1 MRYPPHI
8 LEEIRARLP
17 ASSVVGRRVQL
28 KKAGREWR
36 GLSPFNAE
44 KTPSFYVNDQKQFY
58 HCFSSSKHGDIFTF
72 LMETEGLSFPEAVE
86 RLASEAG
93 VSLPA
98 PTEDTRV
105 AEKQRAGAIEVM
117 EMTARWFEER
127 LRAGQGSEARA
138 YLERRALREETQRA
152 FRLGYAPNE
161 RYALRDHLA
170 GQGVDKGLMVELG
183 LLAGGEDVSV
193 PYDYFRDRV
202 MFPITDTRG
211 RVVAFGGRALSKE
224 VRAKYLNSP
233 ETPLFHKGRTLY
245 NLHGARKA
253 AHERSSIIAVEG
265 YVDVIAM
272 TLAGHPETVAPLGTA
287 LTEEQLALLWR
298 HADEPILCFDGDKA
312 GQRAA
317 FRALDIALPALE
329 PGRSLRIALLP
340 GGQDP
345 DDLLRSGG
353 PGAID
358 QVLQAALPLSELLWR
373 RALESGPADT
383 PERRAGLT
391 QTLRATVATIRDET
405 VKRYYRDDIEERLRS
420 LSPRSARSAGPGPGP
435 RGQGQ
440 GRRFVRPGEPVSP
453 RITGSPSASMTASA
467 GFSGAAPVREAVI
480 AGTLL
485 VHPEMLTEFGDEVS
499 ELDFED
505 PDSRALLSVLVAS
518 AAEDGQTNADLLQSR
533 ITRAGLAE
541 AAERILALARSRDRI
556 TLSPHADPQQRGDAL
571 RQAMI
576 LHRQAGAL
584 HSELREARQA
594 FEDDPTD
601 AGWAWL
607 CEVKARLETVLAAE
621 AEADKPVSNDS
632 TAA

>member
-1 MRYPPHI
+1 VRYPPHI
-8 LEEIRARLP
+8 LDEIRARLP

-86 RLASEAG
+86 RLAGEAG

-98 PTEDTRV
+98 PTEDHRASET
-105 AEKQRAGAIEVM
+105 KRAGAIEVM
-117 EMTARWFEER
+117 ELAASWFEER
-127 LRAGQGSEARA
+127 LQSAQGSEARA
-138 YLERRALREETQRA
+138 YLERRALGREVQHR
-152 FRLGYAPNE
+152 FRLGYAPND

-170 GQGVDKGLMVELG
+170 GKGVDKALMVELG
-183 LLAGGEDVSV
+183 LLAAGEGISV

-202 MFPITDTRG
+202 MFPITDTRS
-211 RVVAFGGRALSKE
+211 RVVAFGGRALAKD

-233 ETPLFHKGRTLY
+233 ETPLFHKGRMLY

-253 AHERSSIIAVEG
+253 AHERGSIIAVEG

-287 LTEEQLALLWR
+287 LTEDQLGLLWR

-317 FRALDIALPALE
+317 FRALDLALPLLE

-358 QVLQAALPLSELLWR
+358 QVLSAALPLSELLWR
-373 RALESGPADT
+373 RAMETGSVET
-383 PERRAGLT
+383 PERRAGLA
-391 QTLRATVATIRDET
+391 QTLRTTVATIRDET
-405 VKRYYRDDIEERLRS
+405 VRRYYRDEIEERLRS
-420 LSPRSARSAGPGPGP
+420 LSPRNSARGAAPNARS
-435 RGQGQ
+435 RG
-440 GRRFVRPGEPVSP
+440 RFARPGEPVSP
-453 RITGSPSASMTASA
+453 RITGSPSASVTASA

-480 AGTLL
+480 TGTLL
-485 VHPEMLTEFGDEVS
+485 VHPEMIADFGDEIAD
-499 ELDFED
+499 LDFED
-505 PDSRALLSVLVAS
+505 PDARALLSVLLAC
-518 AAEDGQTNADLLQSR
+518 AAEDERTDAEVLQNR
-533 ITRAGLAE
+533 ITRAGLAG
-541 AAERILALARSRDRI
+541 AADRILALARSRDRT
-556 TLSPHADPQQRGDAL
+556 TLAPHADPAHRADAL

-594 FEDDPTD
+594 FENDPTD

-607 CEVKARLETVLAAE
+607 CEVKARLETVIAAE
-621 AEADKPVSNDS
+621 AEADVPVSSDS

>member
-17 ASSVVGRRVQL
+17 ASAVVGRRVQL

-86 RLASEAG
+86 RLAGEAG

-98 PTEDTRV
+98 PTEDNR
-105 AEKQRAGAIEVM
+105 ASEQKRAGAIEVM
-117 EMTARWFEER
+117 EMAARWFEDR
-127 LRAGQGSEARA
+127 LQSGQGSEARA
-138 YLERRALREETQRA
+138 YLERRALGRETQQK
-152 FRLGYAPNE
+152 FRLGYAPND

-170 GQGVDKGLMVELG
+170 GQGVEKDLMLEMG
-183 LLAGGEDVSV
+183 LLATGEGVSV

-253 AHERSSIIAVEG
+253 AHDRGSIIAVEG

-287 LTEEQLALLWR
+287 LTEEQLGLLWR

-317 FRALDIALPALE
+317 FRALDIALPLLE

-353 PGAID
+353 AGAID
-358 QVLQAALPLSELLWR
+358 QVLNAALPLSELLWR
-373 RALESGPADT
+373 RAVEAGPIDT

-391 QTLRATVATIRDET
+391 QTLRTTVATIRDET
-405 VKRYYRDDIEERLRS
+405 VRRYYRDDIEERLRS
-420 LSPRSARSAGPGPGP
+420 LSPRSARASGPAP
-435 RGQGQ
+435 RG
-440 GRRFVRPGEPVSP
+440 RTRFVRPGETVSP

-467 GFSGAAPVREAVI
+467 GFIGAAPVREAVI
-480 AGTLL
+480 VGTLL
-485 VHPEMLTEFGDEVS
+485 AHPEMLGEFAEEIA

-505 PDSRALLSVLVAS
+505 PDARALLSVLLAS
-518 AAEDGQTNADLLQSR
+518 AAEDPHTDPAMLQNR
-533 ITRAGLAE
+533 ISRAGLT
-541 AAERILALARSRDRI
+541 AASERILTLGRSRDRL
-556 TLSPHADPQQRGDAL
+556 TLAPHADPAHRADAL

-594 FEDDPTD
+594 FENDPTD

-607 CEVKARLETVLAAE
+607 CEVKARLETVIAAE
-621 AEADKPVSNDS
+621 AEADKPESSDS

>member
-86 RLASEAG
+86 RLAGEAG

-98 PTEDTRV
+98 QTEDHRESETR
-105 AEKQRAGAIEVM
+105 RAGAIEVM
-117 EMTARWFEER
+117 EMAARWFEER
-127 LRAGQGSEARA
+127 LQSGQGSEARA
-138 YLERRALREETQRA
+138 YLERRALGREIQQR

-170 GQGVDKGLMVELG
+170 GKGVDKALMVELG
-183 LLAGGEDVSV
+183 LLAAGEGVSV

-211 RVVAFGGRALSKE
+211 RVVAFGGRALAKE

-253 AHERSSIIAVEG
+253 AHERGSIIAVEG

-287 LTEEQLALLWR
+287 LTEDQLGLLWR

-317 FRALDIALPALE
+317 FRALDIALPLLE
-329 PGRSLRIALLP
+329 PGRSLRIALLL

-353 PGAID
+353 SGAID
-358 QVLQAALPLSELLWR
+358 QVLAAALPLSELLWR
-373 RALESGPADT
+373 RAVEAGPVDT

-391 QTLRATVATIRDET
+391 QTLRTTVATIRDET
-405 VKRYYRDDIEERLRS
+405 VRRYYRDDIEDRLRG
-420 LSPRSARSAGPGPGP
+420 LSPRGARAAGQQAT
-435 RGQGQ
+435 RG
-440 GRRFVRPGEPVSP
+440 GRQRYLRPGEPVSP
-453 RITGSPSASMTASA
+453 RITGGPSPSMTASA
-467 GFSGAAPVREAVI
+467 GFTGAASVREAVI
-480 AGTLL
+480 VGTLL
-485 VHPEMLTEFGDEVS
+485 AHPEMVAEFGEEIA

-505 PDSRALLSVLVAS
+505 PDARALLSVLLAC
-518 AAEDGQTNADLLQSR
+518 AAEDEHLAPEVLQNRINRAALAPAAD
-533 ITRAGLAE
+533 
-541 AAERILALARSRDRI
+541 RILALARSRDRT
-556 TLSPHADPQQRGDAL
+556 TLAPHADPAHRADAL

-584 HSELREARQA
+584 HTELREARQA
-594 FEDDPTD
+594 FENDPTD

-607 CEVKARLETVLAAE
+607 CEVKARLETVIAAE
-621 AEADKPVSNDS
+621 AEADAPVSSDS

>member
-17 ASSVVGRRVQL
+17 ASAVVGRRVQL

-86 RLASEAG
+86 RLAGEAG

-98 PTEDTRV
+98 PTPEARETERR
-105 AEKQRAGAIEVM
+105 RAGATEVM
-117 EMTARWFEER
+117 EMAARWFEER
-127 LRAGQGSEARA
+127 LRSGQGAEARA
-138 YLERRALREETQRA
+138 YLDRRGLSLETRKR
-152 FRLGYAPNE
+152 FRLGYAPGD

-170 GQGVDKGLMVELG
+170 GQGVERDLMVELG
-183 LLAGGEDVSV
+183 LLAAGEDVAV

-202 MFPITDTRG
+202 MFPITDLRG
-211 RVVAFGGRALSKE
+211 RPVAFGGRALAQE

-233 ETPLFHKGRTLY
+233 ETPLFSKGRMLY
-245 NLHGARKA
+245 NLHGARGA
-253 AHERSSIIAVEG
+253 AHDRGTIIAVEG

-287 LTEEQLALLWR
+287 LTEDQLALLWR

-317 FRALDIALPALE
+317 YRALDLALPVLE

-353 PGAID
+353 PAAID
-358 QVLQAALPLSELLWR
+358 RALAAAIPLSELLWR
-373 RALESGPADT
+373 RAVDSAPADT
-383 PERRAGLT
+383 PERRAGLAR
-391 QTLRATVATIRDET
+391 TLRATVATIRDET
-405 VKRYYRDDIEERLRS
+405 VKRYYRDDVEERLRG
-420 LSPRSARSAGPGPGP
+420 LSPRAARPAPQGGRGPA
-435 RGQGQ
+435 
-440 GRRFVRPGEPVSP
+440 RRQARFGEPVSP
-453 RITGSPSASMTASA
+453 RITATPSASVTASA

-485 VHPEMLTEFGDEVS
+485 VHPEMVADMADELA
-499 ELDFED
+499 ELDFVD
-505 PDSRALLSVLVAS
+505 PDVRAIHAILLACV
-518 AAEDGQTNADLLQSR
+518 AEDGSAEAEMVRERLA
-533 ITRAGLAE
+533 RAGLDG
-541 AAERILALARSRDRI
+541 AAGRVLALARSRDRA
-556 TLSPHADPQQRGDAL
+556 TLDPGADPAQRADAL

-584 HSELREARQA
+584 HSELREAQQA
-594 FEDDPTD
+594 FAEDPTE
-601 AGWAWL
+601 ASWAWL
-607 CEVKARLETVLAAE
+607 REANERLAVVIAAE
-621 AEADKPVSNDS
+621 AEAEAPATSDAN
-632 TAA
+632 AA

>member
-1 MRYPPHI
+1 MRYPSHI

-58 HCFSSSKHGDIFTF
+58 HCFSSSKHGDIFSF

-86 RLASEAG
+86 RLAGEAG

-98 PTEDTRV
+98 PTEDTR
-105 AEKQRAGAIEVM
+105 ASETKRAGAIEVM
-117 EMTARWFEER
+117 EMAARWFEER
-127 LRAGQGSEARA
+127 LRAGRGSEARA
-138 YLERRALREETQRA
+138 YLERRGLKDETQRA
-152 FRLGYAPNE
+152 FRLGYAPND

-170 GQGVDKGLMVELG
+170 GQGVDKALMLELG

-317 FRALDIALPALE
+317 FRALDLALPLLE

-353 PGAID
+353 ATAID
-358 QVLQAALPLSELLWR
+358 QVLHAAVPLSELLWR
-373 RALESGPADT
+373 RALESGSADT

-405 VKRYYRDDIEERLRS
+405 VRRYYRDDIEERLRT
-420 LSPRSARSAGPGPGP
+420 LSPRAARASGPGGKS
-435 RGQGQ
+435 Q

-485 VHPEMLTEFGDEVS
+485 VHPEMLVEFGDEVA

-505 PDSRALLSVLVAS
+505 SDARAVLSVLVAC
-518 AAEDGQTNADLLQSR
+518 AAENSQTDVEMLQNR
-533 ITRAGLAE
+533 ITRSGLAE
-541 AAERILALARSRDRI
+541 AAERILTLARSRDRI
-556 TLSPHADPQQRGDAL
+556 TLSPHADPQQRADAL

-584 HSELREARQA
+584 HSELRQARQA
-594 FEDDPTD
+594 FENDPTD

-607 CEVKARLETVLAAE
+607 CEVKARLETVIAAE
-621 AEADKPVSNDS
+621 AEADKPVSSDS

>member
-1 MRYPPHI
+1 VRYPPHI
-8 LEEIRARLP
+8 LDEIRARLP
-17 ASSVVGRRVQL
+17 ASAVVGRRVQL

-86 RLASEAG
+86 RLAGEAG

-98 PTEDTRV
+98 PTEDSRA
-105 AEKQRAGAIEVM
+105 AETKRAGAIEVM
-117 EMTARWFEER
+117 EMAARWFEER
-127 LRAGQGSEARA
+127 LLSNQGGEARV
-138 YLERRALREETQRA
+138 YLERRALSRETQQA
-152 FRLGYAPNE
+152 FRLGYAPND

-170 GQGVDKGLMVELG
+170 GQGVDKALMVEMG
-183 LLAGGEDVSV
+183 LLAAGEGISV

-211 RVVAFGGRALSKE
+211 RVVAFGGRALAKE

-253 AHERSSIIAVEG
+253 AHERGSIIAVEG

-287 LTEEQLALLWR
+287 LTEDQLGLLWR

-317 FRALDIALPALE
+317 FRALDLALPLLA

-353 PGAID
+353 PAAID
-358 QVLQAALPLSELLWR
+358 HLLAAALPLSELLWR
-373 RALESGPADT
+373 RAVEAGPIDT

-391 QTLRATVATIRDET
+391 QTLRATVASIRDET
-405 VKRYYRDDIEERLRS
+405 VRRYYRDEIEERLRG
-420 LSPRSARSAGPGPGP
+420 LSPRGPRAQGSGP
-435 RGQGQ
+435 RGR
-440 GRRFVRPGEPVSP
+440 GRFAKPGEPISP
-453 RITGSPSASMTASA
+453 RITGSPSPSVTASV
-467 GFSGAAPVREAVI
+467 GFTGAAPVREAVI
-480 AGTLL
+480 VGTLL
-485 VHPEMLTEFGDEVS
+485 AHPEMLADFAEAIA

-505 PDSRALLSVLVAS
+505 PDARALLSVLLAC
-518 AAEDGQTNADLLQSR
+518 AAEDQPTEPEVLQNR
-533 ITRAGLAE
+533 ITRAGLVA
-541 AAERILALARSRDRI
+541 AAERILALARSRDRT
-556 TLSPHADPQQRGDAL
+556 TLAPHADPVHRTDAL

-594 FEDDPTD
+594 FENDPTD

-607 CEVKARLETVLAAE
+607 CEVKARLETVIAAE
-621 AEADKPVSNDS
+621 AEADLPVSSDS
-632 TAA
+632 TAV

>member
-8 LEEIRARLP
+8 LEEIRSRLP

-86 RLASEAG
+86 RLAGEAG

-98 PTEDTRV
+98 PTEDNR
-105 AEKQRAGAIEVM
+105 ASERKRAGAIEVM
-117 EMTARWFEER
+117 EMAARWFEDR

-138 YLERRALREETQRA
+138 YLERRGLKDETQRA
-152 FRLGYAPNE
+152 FRLGYAPND

-170 GQGVDKGLMVELG
+170 GQGVDKALMVELG
-183 LLAGGEDVSV
+183 LIAAGEGVSV

-211 RVVAFGGRALSKE
+211 RVVAFGGRALAKE

-253 AHERSSIIAVEG
+253 AHERGSIIAVEG

-287 LTEEQLALLWR
+287 LTEDQLGLLWR

-317 FRALDIALPALE
+317 FRALDIALPLLA

-353 PGAID
+353 PAAID
-358 QVLQAALPLSELLWR
+358 QVLTAALPLSELLWR
-373 RALESGPADT
+373 RALEAGPVDT

-391 QTLRATVATIRDET
+391 QTLRTTVATIRDET
-405 VKRYYRDDIEERLRS
+405 VRRYYRDDIEERLRS
-420 LSPRSARSAGPGPGP
+420 LSPRSARAAAGGAP
-435 RGQGQ
+435 RG
-440 GRRFVRPGEPVSP
+440 RPRFTRPGEPVSP
-453 RITGSPSASMTASA
+453 RITGSPSPSMTASA
-467 GFSGAAPVREAVI
+467 GFTGAASVREAVI
-480 AGTLL
+480 VGTLL
-485 VHPEMLTEFGDEVS
+485 AHPEMIAEFGEETAD
-499 ELDFED
+499 LDFED
-505 PDSRALLSVLVAS
+505 PDARGILSVLLAC
-518 AAEDGQTNADLLQSR
+518 AAEDEHPVPEVLQNR
-533 ITRAGLAE
+533 INRAGLAA
-541 AAERILALARSRDRI
+541 AAERILALARSRDRT
-556 TLSPHADPQQRGDAL
+556 TLAPHADPAHRADAL

-607 CEVKARLETVLAAE
+607 CEVKARLETVIAAE
-621 AEADKPVSNDS
+621 AEADAPVSSDS

>member
-86 RLASEAG
+86 RLAGEAG

-98 PTEDTRV
+98 PTEDNRA
-105 AEKQRAGAIEVM
+105 AETKRAGAIEVM
-117 EMTARWFEER
+117 EMAARWFEER
-127 LRAGQGSEARA
+127 LRSGQGSEART
-138 YLERRALREETQRA
+138 YLERRALAPEVQER

-170 GQGVDKGLMVELG
+170 GQGVDKALMVEMG
-183 LLAGGEDVSV
+183 LLAAGEGVSV

-211 RVVAFGGRALSKE
+211 RVVAFGGRALAKE

-253 AHERSSIIAVEG
+253 AHDRSSIIAVEG

-287 LTEEQLALLWR
+287 LTEDQLGLLWR

-317 FRALDIALPALE
+317 FRALDLALPLLE

-353 PGAID
+353 PAAID
-358 QVLQAALPLSELLWR
+358 QVLKAALPLSELLWR
-373 RALESGPADT
+373 RAVEAGPVDT

-391 QTLRATVATIRDET
+391 QTLRTTVATIRDET
-405 VKRYYRDDIEERLRS
+405 VRRYYRDEIEERLRG
-420 LSPRSARSAGPGPGP
+420 LSPRGARAAGPAT
-435 RGQGQ
+435 RG
-440 GRRFVRPGEPVSP
+440 RTRFTRPGEPVSP
-453 RITGSPSASMTASA
+453 RITGGPSPSVTASA
-467 GFSGAAPVREAVI
+467 GFTGAAAVREAVI
-480 AGTLL
+480 IGTLL
-485 VHPEMLTEFGDEVS
+485 AHPEMLADFAEEIAEF
-499 ELDFED
+499 DFED
-505 PDSRALLSVLVAS
+505 PDAQALLSVLLAS
-518 AAEDGQTNADLLQSR
+518 AAEEQRTDPDVLQNR
-533 ITRAGLAE
+533 ITRAGLA
-541 AAERILALARSRDRI
+541 AASDRILTLARSRDRT
-556 TLSPHADPQQRGDAL
+556 TLAPHADPAHRADAL

-594 FEDDPTD
+594 FENDPTD

-607 CEVKARLETVLAAE
+607 CEVKARLETVIAAE
-621 AEADKPVSNDS
+621 AEADVPVSNDS

>member
-1 MRYPPHI
+1 VRYPPHI

-86 RLASEAG
+86 RLAGEAG

-98 PTEDTRV
+98 PTEDSRA
-105 AEKQRAGAIEVM
+105 AETKRAGAIEVM
-117 EMTARWFEER
+117 EMAARWFEDR
-127 LRAGQGSEARA
+127 LQSGQGSEARA
-138 YLERRALREETQRA
+138 YLERRALGREIQER
-152 FRLGYAPNE
+152 FRLGYAPND

-170 GQGVDKGLMVELG
+170 GQGVEKGLMLEMG
-183 LLAGGEDVSV
+183 LLATGEGVSV

-211 RVVAFGGRALSKE
+211 RVVAFGGRALSKD

-287 LTEEQLALLWR
+287 LTEEQLGLLWR

-317 FRALDIALPALE
+317 FRALDLALPLLE

-353 PGAID
+353 PAAID
-358 QVLQAALPLSELLWR
+358 QVLAAALPLSELLWR
-373 RALESGPADT
+373 RAVEAGPVDT

-391 QTLRATVATIRDET
+391 QTLRSTVATIRDET
-405 VKRYYRDDIEERLRS
+405 VRRYYRDDIEERLRG
-420 LSPRSARSAGPGPGP
+420 LSPRSARAAGPSP
-435 RGQGQ
+435 RG
-440 GRRFVRPGEPVSP
+440 RPRFVRPGDPVSP
-453 RITGSPSASMTASA
+453 RITGSPSPSVTASA
-467 GFSGAAPVREAVI
+467 GFTGAAPVREAVI
-480 AGTLL
+480 VGTLL
-485 VHPEMLTEFGDEVS
+485 AHPEMIAEFGEEIA

-505 PDSRALLSVLVAS
+505 PDARGLLSVLLAC
-518 AAEDGQTNADLLQSR
+518 AAEDERTAPEVLQNR
-533 ITRAGLAE
+533 INRAGLA
-541 AAERILALARSRDRI
+541 AAADRILALARSRDRT
-556 TLSPHADPQQRGDAL
+556 TLAPHADPALRADAL

-607 CEVKARLETVLAAE
+607 CEVKARLETVIAAE
-621 AEADKPVSNDS
+621 AEADTPVSSDS
-632 TAA
+632 TAV

>member
-86 RLASEAG
+86 RLAGEAG

-98 PTEDTRV
+98 PTEDNR
-105 AEKQRAGAIEVM
+105 ASERKRAGAIEVM
-117 EMTARWFEER
+117 EMAARWFEER
-127 LRAGQGSEARA
+127 LLSNQGSEARA
-138 YLERRALREETQRA
+138 YLERRALQRETQQA
-152 FRLGYAPNE
+152 FRLGYAPND

-170 GQGVDKGLMVELG
+170 GQGVEKDLMVEMG
-183 LLAGGEDVSV
+183 LLAAGEGVSV

-211 RVVAFGGRALSKE
+211 RVVAFGGRALSKD

-253 AHERSSIIAVEG
+253 AHDRGSIIAVEG

-287 LTEEQLALLWR
+287 LTEDQLGLLWR

-317 FRALDIALPALE
+317 FRALDIALPLLE

-358 QVLQAALPLSELLWR
+358 QVLNAALPLSELLWR
-373 RALESGPADT
+373 RAVEAGSIDT

-391 QTLRATVATIRDET
+391 QTLRTTVATIRDET
-405 VKRYYRDDIEERLRS
+405 VRRYYRDDIEERLRS
-420 LSPRSARSAGPGPGP
+420 LSPRNARAAGPSP
-435 RGQGQ
+435 RG
-440 GRRFVRPGEPVSP
+440 GRTRFVRPGEPVSP
-453 RITGSPSASMTASA
+453 RITGSPSASVTASA
-467 GFSGAAPVREAVI
+467 GFTGAAPVREAVI
-480 AGTLL
+480 VGTLL
-485 VHPEMLTEFGDEVS
+485 AHPEMLAEFAEEIA

-505 PDSRALLSVLVAS
+505 PDAKAVLSVLLAC
-518 AAEDGQTNADLLQSR
+518 AAEDERTDPEVLQNR
-533 ITRAGLAE
+533 IIRAGLKP
-541 AAERILALARSRDRI
+541 AAERILALARSRDRN
-556 TLSPHADPQQRGDAL
+556 TVAPHADPAQRADAL

-594 FEDDPTD
+594 FENDPTD

-607 CEVKARLETVLAAE
+607 CEVKARLETVIAAE
-621 AEADKPVSNDS
+621 AEAEQPVSSDS